1 MYLITYSRSPYERI
15 RLDRVSF
22 RSGWLWGC
30 ARQAKCWSL
39 ASQHQ
44 ISRRQGTSA
53 PSLNG
58 GGPFSIPEEID
69 SAVRTHIDILR
80 IRGPALRVCLYASYT

>member
-22 RSGWLWGC
+22 SIRLALGLCKAG
-30 ARQAKCWSL
+30 QML

-58 GGPFSIPEEID
+58 GGPFSILEEID

-80 IRGPALRVCLYASYT
+80 IRGPALRVCLYVSYT